1 MTDRPDTFPA
11 VSIVMPTYNMATFL
25 PECISSILEQDYA
38 HFELIVVDDGSTDQ
52 TKQLIRSFQDK
63 RITYV
68 QRAHDYMASMNAG
81 IQMAQGKY
89 ILRMDADD
97 VMLPGRITRQVE
109 YMEKHPETDV
119 CGSGMKNFGQD
130 DSSSPGLAGHIA
142 IASSL
147 LLCNTMAHPTVIMR
161 RESVKRY
168 VERHGAL
175 YDKGYIYAEDYHLWT
190 RMVMEGFRFDNLRD
204 LLIKHRISPQAVT
217 SAHAEESQKA
227 GEKAKNEYL
236 MYAIQEICKKGNAF
250 EQLVDDMLKLADQ
263 HLLALQDVRQLVYV
277 LYKRALQ

>member
-1 MTDRPDTFPA
+1 MTEILIIEDEADIREILGFNIEDAGYRVHLADSAEKGLELLNSDT
-11 VSIVMPTYNMATFL
+11 SL
-25 PECISSILEQDYA
+25 IL
-38 HFELIVVDDGSTDQ
+38 L
-52 TKQLIRSFQDK
+52 
-63 RITYV
+63 
-68 QRAHDYMASMNAG
+68 
-81 IQMAQGKY
+81 
-89 ILRMDADD
+89 D

-175 YDKGYIYAEDYHLWT
+175 YDKEYIYAEDYHLWT